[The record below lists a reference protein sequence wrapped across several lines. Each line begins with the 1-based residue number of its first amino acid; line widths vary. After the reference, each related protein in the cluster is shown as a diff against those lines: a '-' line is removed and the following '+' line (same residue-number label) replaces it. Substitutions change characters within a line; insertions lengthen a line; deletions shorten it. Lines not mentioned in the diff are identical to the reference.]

1 MKNSSLINRRN
12 WLRNTALSSVGL
24 VMAANTGAFAYDQH
38 LQDEPFTEQELLRL
52 FSNENPYSPSPKVKS
67 AMRQLLHRANRYANY
82 HPVNPQAL
90 KEAIAKREGLKAEN
104 VVLGHGSYQ
113 VLTLIAIMYGKNK
126 ETIITPKPTFNV
138 VGRYADHQM
147 GANVKYIPLD
157 KNYRMDLSAMR
168 NAMDAN
174 TSLVFICNPNNPT
187 GVLIPSA
194 ELRAFAG
201 RTASKATLLVDEAYN
216 ELTDAPDD
224 NSMIDMVRGGADM
237 IVCRTFSKIYG
248 MAGLRVGYAITS
260 EANAERIRSH
270 MMSFGGN
277 LGGVAAA
284 LGCYN
289 DFDFLAKS
297 RAMVLEGR
305 EMIMEAVAK
314 AGLTA
319 LPSQTNFVYVKVPDA
334 DAVQKGMME
343 RGIRIRGAYGKW
355 TQYSRVS
362 TGMLADV
369 ERYAKALPE
378 VIDAL
383 RV

>member
-1 MKNSSLINRRN
+1 MPTNRRN
-12 WLRNTALSSVGL
+12 FLAGASLGAGLSGLPLSSSVAAAQETVQSDFGPTNGTALLS
-24 VMAANTGAFAYDQH
+24 
-38 LQDEPFTEQELLRL
+38 R
-52 FSNENPYSPSPKVKS
+52 NENPFGPAPSAIKAITENAKMGCYYTDRALEKLHRMIAERHNVDVKQVVVGSGSTEILCAISLAWGREGAILCPDLFWDTTVKYGERQGVKS
-67 AMRQLLHRANRYANY
+67 ISVPLKSDMNVDLAGIEA
-82 HPVNPQAL
+82 AL
-90 KEAIAKREGLKAEN
+90 SDE
-104 VVLGHGSYQ
+104 VS
-113 VLTLIAIMYGKNK
+113 LI
-126 ETIITPKPTFNV
+126 
-138 VGRYADHQM
+138 Q
-147 GANVKYIPLD
+147 
-157 KNYRMDLSAMR
+157 
-168 NAMDAN
+168 
-174 TSLVFICNPNNPT
+174 ICNPNNPT
-187 GVLIPSA
+187 GVLIPA
-194 ELRAFAG
+194 ADLRAFA
-201 RTASKATLLVDEAYN
+201 TKAAPKATLLVDEAYN

-224 NSMIDMVRGGADM
+224 NTMIDMVRGGADM

-289 DFDFLAKS
+289 DFTFLDKS

-305 EMIMEAVAK
+305 EMILDAVAK
-314 AGLTA
+314 SGLTA
-319 LPSQTNFVYVKVPDA
+319 LPSQTNFVYVEVPDA
-334 DAVQKGMME
+334 DAVQKAMME
-343 RGIRIRGAYGKW
+343 RGVRIRGAYGKW

-378 VIDAL
+378 IIDTL

>member
-1 MKNSSLINRRN
+1 MSPVHSPLSTGLEASLTDEVSLI
-12 WLRNTALSSVGL
+12 
-24 VMAANTGAFAYDQH
+24 Q
-38 LQDEPFTEQELLRL
+38 
-52 FSNENPYSPSPKVKS
+52 
-67 AMRQLLHRANRYANY
+67 
-82 HPVNPQAL
+82 
-90 KEAIAKREGLKAEN
+90 
-104 VVLGHGSYQ
+104 
-113 VLTLIAIMYGKNK
+113 
-126 ETIITPKPTFNV
+126 
-138 VGRYADHQM
+138 
-147 GANVKYIPLD
+147 
-157 KNYRMDLSAMR
+157 
-168 NAMDAN
+168 
-174 TSLVFICNPNNPT
+174 ICNPNNPT
-187 GVLIPSA
+187 GVLIPA
-194 ELRAFAG
+194 ADLRSFAS

-224 NSMIDMVRGGADM
+224 NTMIDMVRSGADM

-260 EANAERIRSH
+260 QPNAERIRSH
-270 MMSFGGN
+270 MMSLGAN
-277 LGGVAAA
+277 LGGAAAA

-289 DFDFLAKS
+289 DFAFLEQS

-305 EMIMEAVAK
+305 EMIMDAVAK

-343 RGIRIRGAYGKW
+343 RGIRIRGAYGPW

-378 VIDAL
+378 VIGAIKA
-383 RV
+383 

>member
-1 MKNSSLINRRN
+1 MPTNRRN
-12 WLRNTALSSVGL
+12 FLAGASLGAGLGALPMGSSAAVAAQASEPDFGPLAGTALLS
-24 VMAANTGAFAYDQH
+24 
-38 LQDEPFTEQELLRL
+38 R
-52 FSNENPYSPSPKVKS
+52 NENPYGPAPSAIKAIADNAKLGCYYADRGLEKLHKMIAERHNVDPKQVVVGNGSTEILCAISIAWGRQGAILCPDLFWDTTVKYGERQGVKS
-67 AMRQLLHRANRYANY
+67 IRVPLSSDMNVDLAGM
-82 HPVNPQAL
+82 
-90 KEAIAKREGLKAEN
+90 EA
-104 VVLGHGSYQ
+104 S
-113 VLTLIAIMYGKNK
+113 LTDEVSLI
-126 ETIITPKPTFNV
+126 
-138 VGRYADHQM
+138 Q
-147 GANVKYIPLD
+147 
-157 KNYRMDLSAMR
+157 
-168 NAMDAN
+168 
-174 TSLVFICNPNNPT
+174 ICNPNNPT
-187 GVLIPSA
+187 GVLIPA
-194 ELRAFAG
+194 ADLRSFAS

-224 NSMIDMVRGGADM
+224 NTMIDMVRSGADM

-260 EANAERIRSH
+260 QPNAELIRSH
-270 MMSFGGN
+270 MMSLGAN
-277 LGGVAAA
+277 LGGAAAA

-289 DFDFLAKS
+289 DFAFLEQS

-305 EMIMEAVAK
+305 EMIMDAVAK

-343 RGIRIRGAYGKW
+343 RGIRIRGAYGLW

-378 VIDAL
+378 VIGAIKA
-383 RV
+383 

>member
-1 MKNSSLINRRN
+1 MSTNRRN
-12 WLRNTALSSVGL
+12 FLAGVSLGAGVSALPLSASAAAAAEMAEPDFGPTNGTALLS
-24 VMAANTGAFAYDQH
+24 
-38 LQDEPFTEQELLRL
+38 R
-52 FSNENPYSPSPKVKS
+52 NENPYGPALSAIKAITENAKMGCYYTDRGLEKLHHMIAERHNVDVKQVVVGSGSTEILCAISIAWGRDGAILCPDLFWDTTVKYGERQGVKS
-67 AMRQLLHRANRYANY
+67 IRVPLTSDMNVDLAGI
-82 HPVNPQAL
+82 
-90 KEAIAKREGLKAEN
+90 EAGLTDE
-104 VVLGHGSYQ
+104 VS
-113 VLTLIAIMYGKNK
+113 LI
-126 ETIITPKPTFNV
+126 
-138 VGRYADHQM
+138 Q
-147 GANVKYIPLD
+147 
-157 KNYRMDLSAMR
+157 
-168 NAMDAN
+168 
-174 TSLVFICNPNNPT
+174 ICNPNNPT

-194 ELRAFAG
+194 DLRSFAG
-201 RTASKATLLVDEAYN
+201 RTSGKATLLVDEAYN

-224 NSMIDMVRGGADM
+224 NTMIDMVRGGADM

-305 EMIMEAVAK
+305 EMIMDAVAK

-319 LPSQTNFVYVKVPDA
+319 LPSQTNFVYVEVPDA
-334 DAVQKGMME
+334 DAVQKAMMD

-362 TGMLADV
+362 TGMIADV

-378 VIDAL
+378 VIDTL
-383 RV
+383 RA

>member
-1 MKNSSLINRRN
+1 MPTNRRN
-12 WLRNTALSSVGL
+12 FLAGASLGAGLGALPMGSSAAVAAQASEPDFGPLAGTALLS
-24 VMAANTGAFAYDQH
+24 
-38 LQDEPFTEQELLRL
+38 R
-52 FSNENPYSPSPKVKS
+52 NENPYGPAPSAIKAIAENAKLGCYYADRGLEKLHKMIAERHNVDPKQVVVGNGSTEILCAISIAWGRQGAILCPDLFWDTTVKYGERQGVKS
-67 AMRQLLHRANRYANY
+67 IRVPLSSDMNVDLAGM
-82 HPVNPQAL
+82 
-90 KEAIAKREGLKAEN
+90 EA
-104 VVLGHGSYQ
+104 S
-113 VLTLIAIMYGKNK
+113 LTDEVSLI
-126 ETIITPKPTFNV
+126 
-138 VGRYADHQM
+138 Q
-147 GANVKYIPLD
+147 
-157 KNYRMDLSAMR
+157 
-168 NAMDAN
+168 
-174 TSLVFICNPNNPT
+174 ICNPNNPT
-187 GVLIPSA
+187 GVLIPA
-194 ELRAFAG
+194 ADLRSFAS

-224 NSMIDMVRGGADM
+224 NTMIDMVRSGADM

-260 EANAERIRSH
+260 QPNAERIRSH
-270 MMSFGGN
+270 MMSLGAN
-277 LGGVAAA
+277 LGGAAAA

-289 DFDFLAKS
+289 DFAFLEQS

-305 EMIMEAVAK
+305 EMIMDAVAK

-343 RGIRIRGAYGKW
+343 RGIRIRGAYGPW

-378 VIDAL
+378 VIGAIKA
-383 RV
+383 

>member
-1 MKNSSLINRRN
+1 MSTNRRN
-12 WLRNTALSSVGL
+12 FLAGASLGAGLSALPLSASAAASAEIAEPDFGPTNGTALLS
-24 VMAANTGAFAYDQH
+24 
-38 LQDEPFTEQELLRL
+38 R
-52 FSNENPYSPSPKVKS
+52 NENPYGPAPSAIKAITENAKMGCYYTDRGLEKLHHMIAERHNVDVKQVVVGSGSTEILCAISIAWGRDGAILCPDLFWDTTVKYGERQGVKS
-67 AMRQLLHRANRYANY
+67 IRVPLTSDMNVDLAGI
-82 HPVNPQAL
+82 
-90 KEAIAKREGLKAEN
+90 EAGLTDE
-104 VVLGHGSYQ
+104 VS
-113 VLTLIAIMYGKNK
+113 LI
-126 ETIITPKPTFNV
+126 
-138 VGRYADHQM
+138 Q
-147 GANVKYIPLD
+147 
-157 KNYRMDLSAMR
+157 
-168 NAMDAN
+168 
-174 TSLVFICNPNNPT
+174 ICNPNNPT

-194 ELRAFAG
+194 DLRSFAG
-201 RTASKATLLVDEAYN
+201 RTSGKATLLVDEAYN

-224 NSMIDMVRGGADM
+224 NTMIDMVRGGADM

-260 EANAERIRSH
+260 ETNAERIRSH

-319 LPSQTNFVYVKVPDA
+319 LPSQTNFVYVEVPDA
-334 DAVQKGMME
+334 DAVQKAMMD

-362 TGMLADV
+362 TGMIADV
-369 ERYAKALPE
+369 ARYAKALPE
-378 VIDAL
+378 VIDTL
-383 RV
+383 RA